1 MSESNLILDHNKID
15 QKINRIAYQ
24 IFEDNYDQSEIIM
37 AGIAKNGYLFA
48 EILKERLESISDIK
62 VNLKELVIDK
72 KNPLNSKAE
81 LKMESSEI
89 KNQSIVVV
97 DDVLNSG
104 KTMMY
109 ALQAFLAAPL
119 QKLSIAVLVNRSHK
133 RFPVNA
139 DFVGL
144 SLATTLKEHIE
155 VSFEDPKNHIVTL
168 S

>member
-1 MSESNLILDHNKID
+1 MSESNLILDHHKID

-24 IFEDNYDQSEIIM
+24 IYEDNYDQDEIIM
-37 AGIAKNGYLFA
+37 AGIAHNGYLLA
-48 EILKERLESISDIK
+48 EILKNRLESISDIE
-62 VNLKELVIDK
+62 VTLKELVIDK
-72 KNPLNSKAE
+72 KNPLKSKAE
-81 LKMESSEI
+81 LKMEGAEI
-89 KNQSIVVV
+89 KNKSIVVV

-119 QKLSIAVLVNRSHK
+119 KRLSIAVLVNRSHK

-139 DFVGL
+139 DYVGL

-155 VSFEDPKNHIVTL
+155 VSFEDPKAHTVTL

>member
-1 MSESNLILDHNKID
+1 MSESNLILDHHKID
-15 QKINRIAYQ
+15 QKINRIAFQ
-24 IFEDNYDQSEIIM
+24 LFEDNYDQEEIIM
-37 AGIAKNGYLFA
+37 AGIAKNGFLFA

-72 KNPLNSKAE
+72 KNPLKSKAE
-81 LKMESSEI
+81 LKMDSSEI

-104 KTMMY
+104 KTMMF
-109 ALQAFLAAPL
+109 ALQAFLSAPL
-119 QKLSIAVLVNRSHK
+119 QKLSIAVLVDRSHK
-133 RFPVNA
+133 RFPVHA

-155 VSFEDPKNHIVTL
+155 VSFEDPKNHTVTL

>member
-155 VSFEDPKNHIVTL
+155 VSFEDPKNHSVTL

>member
-1 MSESNLILDHNKID
+1 MSESTLILDHHKID

-24 IFEDNYDQSEIIM
+24 IFEDNYDQDEIIM
-37 AGIAKNGYLFA
+37 AGIAKNGFLFA
-48 EILKERLESISDIK
+48 EILKEKLESISTIK
-62 VNLKELVIDK
+62 VNLKELIIDK
-72 KNPLNSKAE
+72 KNPLKSKAE
-81 LKMESSEI
+81 LRMDSAEI

-119 QKLSIAVLVNRSHK
+119 KKLSIAVLVNRSHK

-139 DFVGL
+139 NFVGL

-155 VSFEDPKNHIVTL
+155 VSFEDPKDYSVTL

>member
-1 MSESNLILDHNKID
+1 MSESNLILDHHKID

-24 IFEDNYDQSEIIM
+24 IYEDNYDQNEIIM
-37 AGIAKNGYLFA
+37 AGIAKNGYVLA
-48 EILKERLESISDIK
+48 EILKKRLESISDIK
-62 VNLKELVIDK
+62 VSLKELIIDK
-72 KNPLNSKAE
+72 KNPLKSKAE
-81 LKMESSEI
+81 LKMEGAEI
-89 KNQSIVVV
+89 KNKSIVVV

-119 QKLSIAVLVNRSHK
+119 KRLSIAVLVNRSHK

-139 DFVGL
+139 DYVGL

-155 VSFEDPKNHIVTL
+155 VSFVDPKNHKVTL

>member
-144 SLATTLKEHIE
+144 SLATTLREHIE

>member
-48 EILKERLESISDIK
+48 EILKARLESISDIK

-119 QKLSIAVLVNRSHK
+119 KKLSIAVLVNRSHK

-155 VSFEDPKNHIVTL
+155 VSFEDPKNHTVTL

>member
-1 MSESNLILDHNKID
+1 MSESNLILDHHKID

-24 IFEDNYDQSEIIM
+24 IFEDNYDQDEIIM

-48 EILKERLESISDIK
+48 EILKNRLESISNIK

-72 KNPLNSKAE
+72 KNPLKSKAE
-81 LKMESSEI
+81 LMMDSAEI

-133 RFPVNA
+133 RFPVHA

-155 VSFEDPKNHIVTL
+155 VSFEDAKNHTVTL

>member
-1 MSESNLILDHNKID
+1 MSESNLILDHHKID

-24 IFEDNYDQSEIIM
+24 IFEDNYDQDEIIM
-37 AGIAKNGYLFA
+37 AGIAKNGFLFA
-48 EILKERLESISDIK
+48 EILKERLEAISDIK
-62 VNLKELVIDK
+62 VNLKELIIDK

-81 LKMESSEI
+81 LMMDGAEI

-119 QKLSIAVLVNRSHK
+119 KKLSIAVLVNRSHK

-155 VSFEDPKNHIVTL
+155 VSFEDPKNHSVTL